1 MAAPTCLAPRHL
13 VVALARRLEIPASD
27 HVFEAALSFVD
38 VDQVGDDSY
47 ERLSAHCEAVLKFV
61 RILLEA
67 FPIAPVETTVAPSV
81 GLQALVAPFE
91 RIPVAPL
98 LRRARQLRR
107 GGGLPGP
114 RDAALVQGA
123 AAPQPAHA
131 GDLGTDEP
139 SRETM
144 DTTRPREAPLP

>member
-1 MAAPTCLAPRHL
+1 MTVTNVSLLTAKPCSNSCASLLRLFRLPRL
-13 VVALARRLEIPASD
+13 IPRWPQP
-27 HVFEAALSFVD
+27 LS
-38 VDQVGDDSY
+38 S
-47 ERLSAHCEAVLKFV
+47 
-61 RILLEA
+61 I
-67 FPIAPVETTVAPSV
+67 

-131 GDLGTDEP
+131 GDLGRMNRLAKRWIPPAHVKHPFPEVRFAART
-139 SRETM
+139 
-144 DTTRPREAPLP
+144 